1 MLDVWQLY
9 RGGGGGMGGGPGFL
23 PDAGGAMD
31 QPTAMLKA
39 FGVMSAAEAR
49 MRRKDDAS

>member
-9 RGGGGGMGGGPGFL
+9 RGGGTGPGFL
-23 PDAGGAMD
+23 PDAGGVMD

-39 FGVMSAAEAR
+39 FGVMTAAERR